1 VVVRQYELRST
12 LAGPSTSVPPTIESR
27 TSPQVLADHCT
38 RDCSFLA
45 APLTQQQK
53 LPRGHRTVSH
63 RLQPMATQLLLTFL
77 NSLYG
82 SIIMRVSYGS
92 DNIEYNK
99 ELIQETQTFGH
110 DFMEYSPPGKLL
122 VATFPSLEYLPSW
135 LPGTGWKRIVE
146 SLRTSSGRVRSR
158 PYTELKKR
166 MVGSVAESSCACST
180 DRNTEGRHPG

>member
-1 VVVRQYELRST
+1 VVFCQYELWPT
-12 LAGPSTSVPPTIESR
+12 LAGPSTGLPPALESR
-27 TSPQVLADHCT
+27 TSPQVLAYHRT
-38 RDCSFLA
+38 RDRSLLA
-45 APLTQQQK
+45 APITQQQK
-53 LPRGHRTVSH
+53 LSRGHRTVSH

-135 LPGTGWKRIVE
+135 LPGTGWKRVVE

-166 MVGSVAESSCACST
+166 MVGPDPESSCACST
-180 DRNTEGRHPG
+180 DRSTEGRHPG